1 MLEGDESNK
10 AIKAGVWYTVGNIL
24 VKGIA
29 FLTIPIFT
37 FLMSTDQYGLYNTYA
52 AYVSI
57 VAVVVSLG
65 LPSSVRIVRYDLPE
79 EENAYHINSA
89 LLLVLTFICFLFLAV
104 CLKDILVQ
112 IGGLSGVLLLIVIV
126 NSACTAIQSYYNNIL
141 SIDFRYRE
149 FLAISFCY
157 SAVSVV
163 LSILFICFLFRKQS
177 ALGRALGNMVPMVA
191 IAGYAL
197 FHILKK
203 DKIRLN
209 KEYIKY
215 GIRFGL
221 PLIPNDLSSLVLT
234 QFDRIMIYRIVGE
247 SESGLYSFAYNV
259 AVIYQII
266 SNSIETAWTP
276 WMFSKL
282 NDMAYAEIKKSL
294 KLYLGLLTYGT
305 VLLML
310 VSPEVI
316 VLLSSEAYWDSRNVV
331 IPIIFAMYFYALA
344 AVPVGIGFFHKKT
357 GWISVCTFCTAI
369 YNIAMNAIFIPS
381 YGYKAAAYTT
391 LVCYFLYAVA
401 HMIVAARLEPIS
413 LLKMPFLLL
422 LIAVMMVASAVSTLT
437 ITMPAIRWS
446 IAICL
451 MILAGVFAFQNRGR
465 LRQLLSK
472 TVEHRQRL

>member
-1 MLEGDESNK
+1 MLEDDKSNK
-10 AIKAGVWYTVGNIL
+10 AIKAGIWYTVGNIL

-29 FLTIPIFT
+29 FLTIPLFT
-37 FLMSTDQYGLYNTYA
+37 FLMNTDQYGLYNTYA

-65 LPSSVRIVRYDLPE
+65 LPSSVRTVRYDLPE
-79 EENAYHINSA
+79 KENAYHINSA
-89 LLLVLTFICFLFLAV
+89 LLIVLAFICFLLLAV
-104 CLKDILVQ
+104 CLEDILVQ
-112 IGGLSGVLLLIVIV
+112 IWGLSRVLVPIVIV

-141 SIDFRYRE
+141 SINFRYRE
-149 FLAISFCY
+149 FLNISFCY

-163 LSILFICFLFRKQS
+163 LSTLFICFLFQKQG

-197 FHILKK
+197 FHIFRK
-203 DKIRLN
+203 DKIRLD
-209 KEYIKY
+209 KEYVKY

-234 QFDRIMIYRIVGE
+234 QFDRIMIYRIIGE

-259 AVIYQII
+259 AVIYQVI

-282 NDMAYAEIKKSL
+282 NDMAYAEIRKSL
-294 KLYLGLLTYGT
+294 KFYLGLLTFGA
-305 VLLML
+305 VLLTL

-316 VLLSSEAYWDSRNVV
+316 VFLSSEEYWDSRNVV

-344 AVPVGIGFFHKKT
+344 TIPVGIGFFHKKT

-369 YNIAMNAIFIPS
+369 CNIVLNAIFIPS
-381 YGYKAAAYTT
+381 YGYQAAAYTT
-391 LVCYFLYAVA
+391 LVCYFLYAVV

-422 LIAVMMVASAVSTLT
+422 LIAVMMLVSAVSILT
-437 ITMPAIRWS
+437 IAMPAIRWS
-446 IAICL
+446 IAMCL
-451 MILAGVFAFQNRGR
+451 IILSGVLAFQNRIR
-465 LRQLLSK
+465 LRQLLSE
-472 TVEHRQRL
+472 TVAHCQRP